1 MILGIIIALLSPVKY
16 TSSTIFVPQISS
28 SVNNSNL
35 STIASI
41 AGFKLD
47 NNISNNEIS
56 PNIYPLIINSY
67 NFKNQLLNT
76 QISLGNNI
84 KLKEY
89 LLNISDSPLK
99 ILYNYTFGL
108 PTYLKKII
116 KNIVSRNED
125 DLTLNKKS
133 NLLSI
138 SIEEKKL
145 HNILSEIIFIDVNQK
160 EGYISLSSKINNPEV
175 AASITQ
181 NSLEILQ
188 NEIINYKIK
197 NAKEILKFS
206 VEEFN
211 KKKLELEKTQDEIAI
226 LNDKNKNV
234 NSSLLAN
241 QITRL
246 QSKLSID
253 NIVYQEL
260 AKQVENSKLKVS
272 KETPI
277 FIIIEPVVIPNQKSE
292 PNTTNISISFLLIGF
307 ILSCLYYLFKDKI
320 QQNILILK

>member
-1 MILGIIIALLSPVKY
+1 M
-16 TSSTIFVPQISS
+16 
-28 SVNNSNL
+28 
-35 STIASI
+35 
-41 AGFKLD
+41 
-47 NNISNNEIS
+47 
-56 PNIYPLIINSY
+56 
-67 NFKNQLLNT
+67 
-76 QISLGNNI
+76 
-84 KLKEY
+84 
-89 LLNISDSPLK
+89 
-99 ILYNYTFGL
+99 
-108 PTYLKKII
+108 
-116 KNIVSRNED
+116 
-125 DLTLNKKS
+125 
-133 NLLSI
+133 
-138 SIEEKKL
+138 
-145 HNILSEIIFIDVNQK
+145 
-160 EGYISLSSKINNPEV
+160 
-175 AASITQ
+175 
-181 NSLEILQ
+181 
-188 NEIINYKIK
+188 
-197 NAKEILKFS
+197 KFS

-307 ILSCLYYLFKDKI
+307 ILSCLYYLFKNKI
-320 QQNILILK
+320 QENILILK